1 MLVCSLWAPELPM
14 HLARNSR
21 FWFAVP
27 LPSFLLWK
35 EMDHFACLTGP
46 PADIAGGWLLVWVDC
61 TFYCNNL
68 AWEPS
73 WIGLVC
79 SQDDAA
85 SHWHSQGRVLNTFLN
100 LAHEII
106 FFFFFKSEGLS
117 RFCLGNRDL
126 HKCILEGCR
135 RFTQRYMRTPC
146 FSQVLPNLSNYLQD
160 HKTHRMR
167 KKWHCT
173 VLWETNANQC
183 LWPIHWCKSEEFSL
197 SFLLKSSVPPDSR
210 PAQVSQK

>member
-46 PADIAGGWLLVWVDC
+46 PADIAGGRLLVWVDC

-68 AWEPS
+68 AWELS

-100 LAHEII
+100 LAHEIP

-117 RFCLGNRDL
+117 WFCLGNKDL

-135 RFTQRYMRTPC
+135 RFKQCYMRTPC
-146 FSQVLPNLSNYLQD
+146 FSQ
-160 HKTHRMR
+160 
-167 KKWHCT
+167 CT
-173 VLWETNANQC
+173 ARHSPSSVIIFRTTKHTGWGKNDIAQFCERQMQINVCGPFTDE
-183 LWPIHWCKSEEFSL
+183 S
-197 SFLLKSSVPPDSR
+197 LKSSHFLFS
-210 PAQVSQK
+210 